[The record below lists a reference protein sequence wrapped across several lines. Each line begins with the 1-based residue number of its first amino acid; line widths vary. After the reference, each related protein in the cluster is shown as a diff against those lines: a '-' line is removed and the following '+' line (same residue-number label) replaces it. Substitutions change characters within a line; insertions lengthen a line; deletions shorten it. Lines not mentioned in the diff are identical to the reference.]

1 MESAKKY
8 EWHKIAESEADIA
21 FLDSGLAELEVG
33 GKKICIARYGLELKA
48 CAHQCPHAGA
58 RMHQG
63 YLDPQGNI
71 VCPLHRYKFSLQNGR
86 NISGEGYFLK
96 THPLEIREEG
106 IFIGFEKNKGFGF

>member
-1 MESAKKY
+1 MEEGKQY
-8 EWHKIAESEADIA
+8 EWHKIAESEADIGFSA
-21 FLDSGLAELEVG
+21 NGLAELEVV
-33 GKKICIARYGLELKA
+33 GKKVCIARYEQNLRA

-58 RMHQG
+58 KLHQG

-71 VCPLHRYKFSLQNGR
+71 VCPLHRYKFSLKNGL

-106 IFIGFEKNKGFGF
+106 VFIGFVKNKGFSF